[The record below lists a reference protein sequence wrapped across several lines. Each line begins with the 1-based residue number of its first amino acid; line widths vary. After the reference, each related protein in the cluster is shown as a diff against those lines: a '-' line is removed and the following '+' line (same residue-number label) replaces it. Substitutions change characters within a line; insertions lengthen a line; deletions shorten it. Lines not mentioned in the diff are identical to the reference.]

1 MISGDEKGDIIMKKT
16 SIKRLTV
23 LILAFVMVFTFAVMP
38 RGSQIAYAETY
49 DEQIDQKEGELD
61 DVKNQQEQLE
71 GELAQVKKDI
81 QVAQNKVDSINAS
94 ISATAKEIEDTQNAI
109 VQKEADIESQQE
121 NLDARLVVMYKN
133 GSVGFLDVLMGSN
146 SISEFVS
153 NVEMI
158 QKVYQNDMDVLERLQ
173 KEQEELNALK
183 VTLNEKI
190 NTLNAQKEEA
200 KVLQAELNEKK
211 KLLEKQEDELKAQA
225 DALIAEIKKLQDE
238 KKIYEGG
245 AFTWPCPSSHY
256 ITYSFGYRYHP
267 LYGTWKFHT
276 GIDISASTG
285 ADIIA
290 AASGKV
296 ILAQWYQGYGN
307 CVMID
312 HGSGIVTLY
321 GHCSALC
328 VSQGQE
334 VQRGQLVARVG
345 STGVSTGPHLHFE
358 VRLNGEYVDPLGY
371 F

>member
-1 MISGDEKGDIIMKKT
+1 MKKGI
-16 SIKRLTV
+16 IKRSIV
-23 LILAFVMVFTFAVMP
+23 LLLAAVMVFTFAVVP
-38 RGSQIAYAETY
+38 RGAESAYADSY
-49 DEQIDQKEGELD
+49 DDQINAKEGELED
-61 DVKNQQEQLE
+61 IKGQQEELE
-71 GELAQVKKDI
+71 GELAQIKKDI
-81 QVAQNKVDSINAS
+81 QAAQYKVDNINAA
-94 ISATAKEIEDTQNAI
+94 ISATSKEIEDTQAAI
-109 VQKEADIESQQE
+109 VQKEEDIAVQHE

-158 QKVYQNDMDVLERLQ
+158 QKVYQNDMDVLKRLQ

-183 VTLNEKI
+183 VSLSEKI
-190 NTLNAQKEEA
+190 ETLNAQKEEA
-200 KVLQAELNEKK
+200 KVLQAELDEKK
-211 KLLEKQEDELKAQA
+211 AVIEAKADELKAQA

-238 KKIYEGG
+238 QKIYEGG

-256 ITYSFGYRYHP
+256 ITYTFGYRYHP
-267 LYGTWKFHT
+267 LTGVWKFHT
-276 GIDISASTG
+276 GIDISAYTG

-307 CVMID
+307 CVIID

-321 GHCSALC
+321 GHASSLC

-334 VQRGQLVARVG
+334 VSRGQLVARVG
-345 STGVSTGPHLHFE
+345 STGISTGPHLHFE

>member
-1 MISGDEKGDIIMKKT
+1 MKKRR
-16 SIKRLTV
+16 IKRSIV
-23 LILAFVMVFTFAVMP
+23 LILAAVMVFTFVVMP
-38 RGSQIAYAETY
+38 RGTGSVYADTY
-49 DEQIDQKEGELD
+49 DDQINAKEGELE
-61 DVKNQQEQLE
+61 DVKGQQEQLE

-81 QVAQNKVDSINAS
+81 QAAQAKVDNINAA
-94 ISATAKEIEDTQNAI
+94 ISSTAKEIEDTQNAI

-133 GSVGFLDVLMGSN
+133 GSVGFLDVLLGSN

-158 QKVYQNDMDVLERLQ
+158 QKVYRNDMEVLQRLQ

-183 VTLNEKI
+183 VSLSEKI
-190 NTLNAQKEEA
+190 DTLNAQKEEA
-200 KVLQAELNEKK
+200 KVLQDELASKK
-211 KLLEKQEDELKAQA
+211 AIIEAKEVELKAQA
-225 DALIAEIKKLQDE
+225 DALVAEIKKLQDE
-238 KKIYEGG
+238 QRIYEGG
-245 AFTWPCPSSHY
+245 VFTWPCPSSHY
-256 ITYSFGYRYHP
+256 ITYTFGYRYHP
-267 LYGTWKFHT
+267 VFGDWRFHT
-276 GIDISASTG
+276 GIDISCYTG

-296 ILAQWYQGYGN
+296 IMAQWYGGYGN

-321 GHCSALC
+321 GHASSLC

-334 VQRGQLVARVG
+334 VQRGQLIMKAG
-345 STGVSTGPHLHFE
+345 STGWSTGPHLHFE